1 MRVAPV
7 FDSPASSPCLTPVVI
22 LLFYSGH
29 LGGYEMACGDMNLH
43 FPDDWLSWACFHVLI
58 RCLYIFVEMSIWILC
73 PFLIGLSFYY

>member
-43 FPDDWLSWACFHVLI
+43 FPDD
-58 RCLYIFVEMSIWILC
+58 
-73 PFLIGLSFYY
+73 